1 MKWYSKAI
9 VIICN
14 IILLN
19 VANQCMAVENT
30 DKEYTK
36 DNQRY
41 IDKIFYIEQDKE
53 KEFINNISKEIVV
66 NDITYIFEDSNI
78 EQQFTVDTKQIQ
90 TTKKITLNTNDKDT
104 IINKL
109 GMTIDYKKDDY
120 IGEYELIEDSIKI
133 VTHNNGYYDKL
144 IEKTQ
149 EYENLDKNDL
159 DYIPKQITYKG
170 KKLDLL
176 NTKWEKTETTQ
187 MGESEVPSKYK
198 AICYYATKERIYRPN
213 TYTITAEYI
222 GEAKKEILK
231 PSKITV
237 TYKEK
242 IEEKPVE
249 KKDNMIIPV
258 VTGTGTIVIFLGG
271 IFLFMHN
278 AKVYNYQKGKW
289 VYIGKAL
296 LINKKIS
303 LNKFRNKEVTNKYRI
318 EFSKVLTKRY
328 NNKTIIVK
336 KGTNKIKQILYTNR
350 EIIDLEIRV

>member
-14 IILLN
+14 VILLN

-30 DKEYTK
+30 DREYTK
-36 DNQRY
+36 DNQKY
-41 IDKIFYIEQDKE
+41 IDRIVYIEQDKE
-53 KEFINNISKEIVV
+53 KEFIENLSKEIVV
-66 NDITYIFEDSNI
+66 NDITYIYENNNI
-78 EQQFTVDTKQIQ
+78 EQQFTVDTKQIK
-90 TTKKITLNTNDKDT
+90 TTKKITLDTNDKDT
-104 IINKL
+104 IINEL
-109 GMTIDYKKDDY
+109 GMTIDYNKDDY

-133 VTHNNGYYDKL
+133 ITHNNGYYDKL

-159 DYIPKQITYKG
+159 DYIPKQISYKG

-176 NTKWEKTETTQ
+176 NIKWEQTETTK
-187 MGESEVPSKYK
+187 MG
-198 AICYYATKERIYRPN
+198 
-213 TYTITAEYI
+213 TYTISAEYI

-231 PSKITV
+231 PSKITI

-249 KKDNMIIPV
+249 KKDNIIIPIA
-258 VTGTGTIVIFLGG
+258 TGTGTIIIFLGG
-271 IFLFMHN
+271 IFIFMNN
-278 AKVYNYQKGKW
+278 AKIYNYQKGKW

-303 LNKFRNKEVTNKYRI
+303 LNKFRNKEITNKYRI
-318 EFSKVLTKRY
+318 EFSKELTKKY

-336 KGTNKIKQILYTNR
+336 KGTNKIKQILYTNS
-350 EIIDLEIRV
+350 EIIDLEIRI

>member
-19 VANQCMAVENT
+19 IANQCMAVENT

-36 DNQRY
+36 DKQRY
-41 IDKIFYIEQDKE
+41 IDKLFYIEQEKE
-53 KEFINNISKEIVV
+53 KEFINNLSKEIVV
-66 NDITYIFEDSNI
+66 NDISYIFEDSNI
-78 EQQFTVDTKQIQ
+78 EQQFTVDTKQIK
-90 TTKKITLNTNDKDT
+90 TTKKITLDTNDKDA
-104 IINKL
+104 IINKI
-109 GMTIDYKKDDY
+109 GMTIDYSKDDY
-120 IGEYELIEDSIKI
+120 IGEYELIEDSIRI
-133 VTHNNGYYDKL
+133 ITHNNGYYDKL

-159 DYIPKQITYKG
+159 DYIPKQISYKG

-176 NTKWEKTETTQ
+176 NTKWEQTETTK
-187 MGESEVPSKYK
+187 MGDKDVPSKYK
-198 AICYYATKERIYRPN
+198 ALCYYATKERIYRPN

-303 LNKFRNKEVTNKYRI
+303 LNKFRNKIN
-318 EFSKVLTKRY
+318 
-328 NNKTIIVK
+328 
-336 KGTNKIKQILYTNR
+336 
-350 EIIDLEIRV
+350 LEIKKLQINIELNFQRYLQKDITIKLL